1 VLCDD
6 EPSCLFPVDL
16 GLVIPHGITDVRE
29 YVGYLEQYR
38 EFWGP
43 GNQLWTDA
51 GGAFAAIDK
60 ANVRMGVRYTS
71 GWGAITACA
80 YLSPEMNAFK
90 KERDL
95 RSYLA
100 RGWDVN
106 DNTDKAYWDGDEARY
121 RRLVML
127 VEKEY
132 QRGASLLGAAQI
144 ALDHKAPF
152 PERICL
158 AGERGHRDEKE
169 GAQNWTLIS
178 SATCTDGPNLRTY
191 HWVID
196 PDKPRPIY
204 ETACIIIPGED
215 QEARLPEWQAEVRAA
230 GEIGLHPVA

>member
-1 VLCDD
+1 
-6 EPSCLFPVDL
+6 
-16 GLVIPHGITDVRE
+16 
-29 YVGYLEQYR
+29 
-38 EFWGP
+38 
-43 GNQLWTDA
+43 
-51 GGAFAAIDK
+51 
-60 ANVRMGVRYTS
+60 
-71 GWGAITACA
+71 
-80 YLSPEMNAFK
+80 
-90 KERDL
+90 
-95 RSYLA
+95 
-100 RGWDVN
+100 VN

-144 ALDHKAPF
+144 VLDHKAPF

-204 ETACIIIPGED
+204 ETACIIIPGEG